1 MNNDPNFIY
10 TGRNANRFANLSPE
24 ILFNI
29 DLNNN
34 FSFLENYITSNE
46 FDRIKESLDVFNQ
59 KIFKNPALILTG
71 FVLFKQGLSL
81 NNLRRLFTS
90 PEMSPIL
97 KEYQISQYDIIRYAR
112 FYELFLPH
120 LKNVV

>member
-1 MNNDPNFIY
+1 MNGVNDFIY
-10 TGRNANRFANLSPE
+10 TGRNPNKFGNLSPE

-34 FSFLENYITSNE
+34 FSFLDNYITVNE

-71 FVLFKQGLSL
+71 FIMFKQGLTV
-81 NNLRRLFTS
+81 NNLRKLFSS

-112 FYELFLPH
+112 FYEIFLPH